1 MKWTNTFKRCTI
13 AVLFL
18 GVLFSTQAQT
28 NLYYPPILG
37 GQWDTIT
44 PLDAGWCDDD
54 LTDLY
59 TFLDT
64 TNTRAFIV
72 LHQGKRVIEQYFHG
86 FKADSVWYWAS
97 AGKSLTA
104 FLVGL
109 AQQQGH
115 LDISDPVSQYLG
127 NQWTACT
134 PAEESA
140 ITIEHQ
146 LAMTTG
152 FDDGVPNLNCISNV
166 CLQCMATPGTRWSY
180 HNAPYTLLRDVL
192 EDATGLGINQYVF
205 QQLTQTTGMTGIY
218 AWLPDDLNVFF
229 SNARSMARFGLLM
242 LSNGRWNSN
251 TIMSDQQYFNQM
263 ITASQAENEAYGF
276 LWWLNNTST
285 YMAPYLRFQFQ
296 GNMSP
301 ASPNDM
307 YSALGKNGQ
316 IINVIP
322 SADMVV
328 VRMGENPDT
337 NVSVPWNYNDAMMA
351 HVSQLICD
359 LSIDNLNDR
368 QRHVS
373 IQFMENNALRITS
386 KSTIKHVRQYDM
398 RGVDV
403 GSKQVNF
410 ANDYVWN
417 YGRYGIGAFVVVVE
431 TVDGVIHRQKVIVT
445 N

>member
-1 MKWTNTFKRCTI
+1 MKWMSTYKRYSI
-13 AVLFL
+13 AALL
-18 GVLFSTQAQT
+18 WGLTLSAHGQT
-28 NLYYPPILG
+28 NFYYPPLIG
-37 GQWDTIT
+37 SQWDTIT

-72 LHQGKRVIEQYFHG
+72 LHQGKRVIEQYFHD
-86 FKADSVWYWAS
+86 FKADSSWYWAS

-127 NQWTACT
+127 SQWTSCT

-140 ITIEHQ
+140 ILIEHQ

-152 FDDGVPNLNCISNV
+152 FDDGVPNLNCISSS
-166 CLQCMATPGTRWSY
+166 CLECMATPGTRWSY
-180 HNAPYTLLRDVL
+180 HNAPYTLLRAVL

-242 LSNGRWNSN
+242 LSNGNWSGNVVMN
-251 TIMSDQQYFNQM
+251 DQQYFNQM
-263 ITASQAENEAYGF
+263 ITTSQAENEAYGL
-276 LWWLNNTST
+276 LWWLNNTNT
-285 YMAPYLRFQFQ
+285 FMAPYLRFPFQ

-301 ASPNDM
+301 VSPMDM
-307 YSALGKNGQ
+307 YSAIGKNGQ
-316 IINVIP
+316 IINVVP

-337 NVSVPWNYNDAMMA
+337 NASVPWNYNDAMMGYL
-351 HVSQLICD
+351 SQLICD
-359 LSIDNLNDR
+359 LSFDMQYDNADDFNFSFTVN
-368 QRHVS
+368 HT
-373 IQFMENNALRITS
+373 LRITS
-386 KSTIKHVRQYDM
+386 KSPIKRVRQYDM
-398 RGVDV
+398 RGVNIT
-403 GSKQVNF
+403 SEQINN
-410 ANDYVWN
+410 ANDFVWEYGV
-417 YGRYGIGAFVVVVE
+417 YGRGAFVVAVE
-431 TVDGVIHRQKVIVT
+431 TVDGVVHRQMVIVT

>member
-1 MKWTNTFKRCTI
+1 MKMTVAFKWYSI
-13 AVLFL
+13 VALFWGL
-18 GVLFSTQAQT
+18 LLSAQGQT
-28 NLYYPPILG
+28 NFYYPPNTG
-37 GQWDTIT
+37 SQWDTIT

-86 FKADSVWYWAS
+86 FKADSGWYWAS

-127 NQWTACT
+127 NQWTSCT

-140 ITIEHQ
+140 ILIEHQ

-152 FDDGVPNLNCISNV
+152 FDVGVPNLNCISSS

-180 HNAPYTLLRDVL
+180 HNAPYTLLREVL
-192 EDATGLGINQYVF
+192 EDATGMGINQYVF

-242 LSNGRWNSN
+242 LSNGSWSGNA
-251 TIMSDQQYFNQM
+251 IMSDQQYFNQM
-263 ITASQAENEAYGF
+263 ITTSQAENEAYGL
-276 LWWLNNTST
+276 LWWLNNTNT
-285 YMAPYLRFQFQ
+285 FMAPYLRFQFQ
-296 GNMSP
+296 GNLSP
-301 ASPNDM
+301 ISPKDM
-307 YSALGKNGQ
+307 YSAMGKNGQ

-337 NVSVPWNYNDAMMA
+337 NVSVPWSYNDRMMEYL
-351 HVSQLICD
+351 SQLICD
-359 LSIDNLNDR
+359 LSVDKQDDEIRHFNVHFTDNNSL
-368 QRHVS
+368 H
-373 IQFMENNALRITS
+373 ITS
-386 KSTIKHVRQYDM
+386 KSPIKRVRQFDM
-398 RGVDV
+398 RGVNV
-403 GSKQVNF
+403 GSEKVNS
-410 ANDYVWN
+410 ANEFVWEYGS
-417 YGRYGIGAFVVVVE
+417 YGRGAFVVVVE
-431 TVDGVIHRQKVIVT
+431 TVDGVLHRQKVVVT